1 MNWKLLI
8 STSFLKTKNPL
19 ARISKVLSISGM
31 AVGCFSL
38 IVALSVMNGFESL
51 VKNKLKGFQG
61 DLQISGE
68 INSSALYKVKG
79 IDKVVSFIE
88 RKGVIES
95 KDNVSIVTFKAIDIN
110 NMENFYD
117 IPFNGNS
124 PKNGEIMIGNDIAVR
139 LNLNLRD
146 SVLIYSPLDQNF
158 GFGLPIKKKMVI
170 SGIFSS
176 KVLDF
181 DNQYSFIQKEDGM
194 KLFKRKLNQN
204 NMDVRVSIGTNLKSI
219 KTDIYSK
226 IGKIISIKSWVEL
239 NQSLIQAMKMEKIG
253 TSIIL
258 SLIFVVASFNLA
270 ISLSLNSIQNLKE
283 IGLLKSIGVSERSIQ
298 KIIIIMGFQLAGIG
312 VIIGII
318 LALSFIYFQNKFGF
332 IPIPSEIYFLDFLP
346 MSIDF
351 LTINVV
357 FILSMTFI
365 LIVSL
370 ISGKNISKISIKEA
384 LQWTK

>member
-1 MNWKLLI
+1 
-8 STSFLKTKNPL
+8 
-19 ARISKVLSISGM
+19 SISGM

-38 IVALSVMNGFESL
+38 IIALSVMNGFESL

-68 INSSALYKVKG
+68 INSSDLYKVKG
-79 IDKVVSFIE
+79 INKVVSFIE

-139 LNLNLRD
+139 LNLNLGD

-158 GFGLPIKKKMVI
+158 GFGLPIKKKMLI

-258 SLIFVVASFNLA
+258 SLIFVVASF
-270 ISLSLNSIQNLKE
+270 
-283 IGLLKSIGVSERSIQ
+283 
-298 KIIIIMGFQLAGIG
+298 
-312 VIIGII
+312 
-318 LALSFIYFQNKFGF
+318 
-332 IPIPSEIYFLDFLP
+332 
-346 MSIDF
+346 
-351 LTINVV
+351 
-357 FILSMTFI
+357 
-365 LIVSL
+365 
-370 ISGKNISKISIKEA
+370 
-384 LQWTK
+384 

>member
-1 MNWKLLI
+1 MNWKYLI

-19 ARISKVLSISGM
+19 VKISKILSISGM

-38 IVALSVMNGFESL
+38 IISLSVMNGFESL
-51 VKNKLKGFQG
+51 AKNKLKGFQG
-61 DLQISGE
+61 DLRISGAIKPSDLDKIKE
-68 INSSALYKVKG
+68 

-95 KDNVSIVTFKAIDIN
+95 KNNVSIVTFKAININ
-110 NMENFYD
+110 NMEDFYD

-124 PKNGEIMIGNDIAVR
+124 PKSGEIMIGHDIAVR
-139 LNLNLRD
+139 LDLSLGD

-158 GFGLPIKKKMVI
+158 GFGLPIKKRMVV

-181 DNQYSFIQKEDGM
+181 DNRYSFIQKEDGM

-204 NMDVRVSIGTNLKSI
+204 NVDIRVSSKIDLNSLKI
-219 KTDIYSK
+219 DIYSK
-226 IGKIISIKSWVEL
+226 IKEKISIKSWVEL

-283 IGLLKSIGVSERSIQ
+283 IGLLKSFGVSEKSIQ
-298 KIIIIMGFQLAGIG
+298 KIILIMGFKLAGIG
-312 VIIGII
+312 VIIGIVM
-318 LALSFIYFQNKFGF
+318 ALIFIYFQNKFGL

-346 MSIDF
+346 MNIDF
-351 LTINVV
+351 LTINMVL
-357 FILSMTFI
+357 ILSMTFI
-365 LIVSL
+365 FIVSF
-370 ISGKNISKISIKEA
+370 ISGKNISKISIREA
-384 LQWTK
+384 FQWTK